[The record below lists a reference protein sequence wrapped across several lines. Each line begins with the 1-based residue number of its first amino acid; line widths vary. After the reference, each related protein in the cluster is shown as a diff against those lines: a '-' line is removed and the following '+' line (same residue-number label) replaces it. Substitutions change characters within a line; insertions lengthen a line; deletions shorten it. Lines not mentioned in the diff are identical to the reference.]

1 MTKHKKAGKKHRH
14 VVPQNAPLA
23 QEGELTH
30 EPDAPGLSQSGPL
43 TEADPP
49 PKLKKKAYEREMRTL
64 QGELVAMQE
73 WVKTTGARVCVV
85 FEGVDSAGKGGT
97 IQRIM
102 ERTSP
107 RVFKHIALPAPDARV
122 KSQMYIQRYIAHFPA
137 AGEVVIFD
145 RSWYNRAGVEPVM
158 GYCTKEQSQ
167 KFLRMVPLVEKAMVD
182 DGIILIKYFLNV
194 SREEQTRRLE
204 NRIDDPRKIWKLSPT
219 DLKSYARR
227 YDYLRARDEVFVAT
241 STEWAPWHIADNNDK
256 KRGRLNII
264 SHLLSQIPYVAPPH
278 PDIKMPRPPSPRGYV
293 EPDSS
298 RPNIPTPF

>member
-1 MTKHKKAGKKHRH
+1 MGKSKKAKDAAPDPAATPAESEAKASPSGKMKRK
-14 VVPQNAPLA
+14 
-23 QEGELTH
+23 E
-30 EPDAPGLSQSGPL
+30 
-43 TEADPP
+43 
-49 PKLKKKAYEREMRTL
+49 YEHEMRIL

-97 IQRIM
+97 IRRIT
-102 ERTSP
+102 ERASP

-122 KSQMYIQRYIAHFPA
+122 KSQMYIQRYISRFPS

-158 GYCTKEQSQ
+158 GYCTPDETE
-167 KFLRMVPLVEKAMVD
+167 KFLELVPQVEKAMVD

-194 SREEQTRRLE
+194 SRDEQTRRLE
-204 NRIDDPRKIWKLSPT
+204 NRIDDQRKIWKLSPT
-219 DLKSYARR
+219 DLKSYSRR
-227 YDYLRARDEVFVAT
+227 YGYLRARDAMFVAT
-241 STEWAPWHIADNNDK
+241 STGWAPWHIVDNDDK

-264 SHLLSQIPYVAPPH
+264 SHLLSQIPYEPLPAPVVR
-278 PDIKMPRPPSPRGYV
+278 MPKPPSHDGYV

-298 RPNIPTPF
+298 KPNIPTPF

>member
-1 MTKHKKAGKKHRH
+1 MSKT
-14 VVPQNAPLA
+14 
-23 QEGELTH
+23 
-30 EPDAPGLSQSGPL
+30 
-43 TEADPP
+43 
-49 PKLKKKAYEREMRTL
+49 KKKPKAKKEHRERDAAPDSEARPNGDDPAHTGKMKRKEYEREMRVL

-73 WVKTTGARVCVV
+73 WVKATGARVCVV

-97 IQRIM
+97 IRRIT

-122 KSQMYIQRYIAHFPA
+122 RSQMYVQRYIAHFPS

-145 RSWYNRAGVEPVM
+145 RSWYNRAGVEPVL
-158 GYCTKEQSQ
+158 GYCTAEETKR
-167 KFLRMVPLVEKAMVD
+167 FLRMVPQVEKAMVD

-204 NRIDDPRKIWKLSPT
+204 SRIDDPRKVWKLSPT
-219 DLKSYARR
+219 DLKSYGHR
-227 YDYLRARDEVFVAT
+227 YDYLRARDAMFAA
-241 STEWAPWHIADNNDK
+241 SSSEWAPWHIVDNDDK

-264 SHLLSQIPYVAPPH
+264 SHLLSQIPYERLAAPGT
-278 PDIKMPRPPSPRGYV
+278 KMPKPPSHGGYV

-298 RPNIPTPF
+298 KNNIPTPF